1 MAGAGGQPL
10 RFAYRT
16 CWQHMEDV
24 ANKPGLVA
32 EDCFNLTRTG
42 ILMDPRAVAPAAA
55 APATSNVF
63 FPVTYGREPRLTV
76 IALVRVSVRFVL
88 AAP

>member
-1 MAGAGGQPL
+1 
-10 RFAYRT
+10 
-16 CWQHMEDV
+16 MEDV

-42 ILMDPRAVAPAAA
+42 ILMNPRAPAPAVA
-55 APATSNVF
+55 APSTSNVF

-76 IALVRVSVRFVL
+76 IALVRCVSVRFVL
-88 AAP
+88 FCHVLTAY

>member
-1 MAGAGGQPL
+1 
-10 RFAYRT
+10 
-16 CWQHMEDV
+16 MEDS

-42 ILMDPRAVAPAAA
+42 ILMDPRAAAPAAA

-63 FPVTYGREPRLTV
+63 FPVTYGDLPRLTV
-76 IALVRVSVRFVL
+76 VFLVRARGCFFGVPRQPLPTPVL
-88 AAP
+88 SP